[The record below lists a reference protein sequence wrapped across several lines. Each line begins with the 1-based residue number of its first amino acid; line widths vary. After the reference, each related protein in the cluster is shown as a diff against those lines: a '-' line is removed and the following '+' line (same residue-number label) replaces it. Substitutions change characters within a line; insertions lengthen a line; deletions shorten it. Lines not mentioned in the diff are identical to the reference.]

1 MVTSPQFRPLAS
13 EAPAWAAYIPHGML
27 PPPIITDPSL
37 PLVSVV
43 TPSYQQGAFIAAT
56 VASVLS
62 QDYPNLEYWVV
73 DGGSRDETLTE
84 LECFRH
90 DPRLQVISERDYG
103 QSDAINKGWAR
114 CRGQILA
121 WLNSDDTYLPGA
133 IRAQVATL
141 MRTPEVGAVYGDAC
155 YIDADGRPLERVAG
169 YPFSPPAVLSLRI
182 PIQPTVFLRRTLVAA
197 IGPLDLERHYSMDTD
212 YWARAIRVAPWV
224 WNREIIA
231 TYRLHTNSKT
241 VAQFR
246 GFYTDWIAIAEHYY
260 RRRAPAPALQRERA
274 TVLADIY
281 AAMANLEARSGRLSD
296 AMRYSTYATLLAGPR
311 PRMLK
316 LPFALLDRRLPLNLA
331 ARATALWGHM
341 RRYVSSEG

>member
-1 MVTSPQFRPLAS
+1 MGISPQLKPLAT
-13 EAPAWAAYIPHGML
+13 EAPAWAAYTPGEAL
-27 PPPIITDPSL
+27 PLPPIIDPSL

-56 VASVLS
+56 VESVLS

-84 LECFRH
+84 LERFRH
-90 DPRLQVISERDYG
+90 DPRLQLISERDRG

-141 MRTPEVGAVYGDAC
+141 MRTPEAGAVYGDAC
-155 YIDADGRPLERVAG
+155 YIDDAGRPLERIVG
-169 YPFSPPAVLSLRI
+169 YPFSPAAMLSLRI

-197 IGPLDLERHYSMDTD
+197 IGPLNLERHYSMDTD
-212 YWARAIRVAPWV
+212 YWARAISVAPWV
-224 WNREIIA
+224 WNQDLIA
-231 TYRLHTNSKT
+231 TYRLHTSSKT

-246 GFYTDWIAIAEHYY
+246 GFYADWVAIAEHYY
-260 RRRAPAPALQRERA
+260 RRSRPTPALQRERA
-274 TVLADIY
+274 MVLADIY

-296 AMRYSTYATLLAGPR
+296 AVRYSAYATLLAGPR

-331 ARATALWGHM
+331 AQATALWGHM
-341 RRYVSSEG
+341 RRYVRSE

>member
-1 MVTSPQFRPLAS
+1 MVIPPQLRPLATDAS
-13 EAPAWAAYIPHGML
+13 AWAVYIPHETL

-84 LECFRH
+84 LERFRH
-90 DPRLQVISERDYG
+90 DPRLKLISERDHG

-141 MRTPEVGAVYGDAC
+141 MQTPEAGAVYGDAC
-155 YIDADGRPLERVAG
+155 YTATDGHPLERIAG
-169 YPFSPPAVLSLRI
+169 YPFSPAAVLSLRI
-182 PIQPTVFLRRTLVAA
+182 PIQPTVFLRRAVVAA
-197 IGPLDLERHYSMDTD
+197 IGPLSLERHYSMDTD
-212 YWARAIRVAPWV
+212 YWARAISVAPWV
-224 WNREIIA
+224 WNRDLIA
-231 TYRLHTNSKT
+231 TYRLHTSSKT

-246 GFYTDWIAIAEHYY
+246 GFYADWIAIAEHYY
-260 RRRAPAPALQRERA
+260 RRSAATPALQRERV

-281 AAMANLEARSGRLSD
+281 AAMANLEARSGRIGD
-296 AMRYSTYATLLAGPR
+296 AVRYSAYATLLAGPR

-331 ARATALWGHM
+331 ARVTALWGHL
-341 RRYVSSEG
+341 RRHASSEG